1 MIKRIV
7 LSVFLGLLFNPFC
20 SFSQD
25 SIPNAK
31 EIAKEIAE
39 ENNIKFQE
47 YFFKSLSEKS
57 IKNYQ
62 IAIENLEECNT
73 ISPNNKTIYFEL
85 SKNYLLLNKTSEA
98 TQYINK
104 ALLLEPTNTWILLHL
119 VAIQKKEKNYQEAI
133 KTQLTIVQ
141 QKPKQRSELIW
152 LYYLNSEYTKALSL
166 IYMVEKETGL
176 TTRLNQLKVKLE
188 LKNKP
193 IALKVSKDS
202 LTQLI
207 TDYEANKPSFSKLK
221 KILTLAINENTEVFY
236 KYSSLAI
243 DLYPAQP
250 FAYLSR
256 GKALQLQ
263 KKHQQAIDV
272 LEIGIDF
279 VIENSL
285 LEAQFYS
292 TLVKAYTSINN
303 PKKALEYKIKLK
315 NHKI

>member
-20 SFSQD
+20 SYSQD
-25 SIPNAK
+25 SIPK
-31 EIAKEIAE
+31 AKEIAE

-62 IAIENLEECNT
+62 SAIENLEECNT

-119 VAIQKKEKNYQEAI
+119 VAIQKKERNYQKAI

-285 LEAQFYS
+285 LEPQFYT

-303 PKKALEYKIKLK
+303 PKKVLEYKIKLK

>member
-20 SFSQD
+20 SYSQD

-62 IAIENLEECNT
+62 IAIENLEECNA

-119 VAIQKKEKNYQEAI
+119 VAIQKKERNYQEAI

-193 IALKVSKDS
+193 VALKVSKDS

-285 LEAQFYS
+285 LEAQFYT

-303 PKKALEYKIKLK
+303 PKKVLEYKIKLK

>member
-20 SFSQD
+20 SYSQD

-62 IAIENLEECNT
+62 LAIENLEECNT

-119 VAIQKKEKNYQEAI
+119 VAIQKKERNYQKAI

>member
-1 MIKRIV
+1 M
-7 LSVFLGLLFNPFC
+7 FNPFC
-20 SFSQD
+20 SYSQD

-62 IAIENLEECNT
+62 LAIENLEECNT

-119 VAIQKKEKNYQEAI
+119 VAIQKKERNYQKAI

-285 LEAQFYS
+285 LESQFYT

-303 PKKALEYKIKLK
+303 PKKVLEYKIKLK

>member
-62 IAIENLEECNT
+62 LAIENLEECNT

-119 VAIQKKEKNYQEAI
+119 VAIQKKERNYQEAI

-285 LEAQFYS
+285 LESQFYT

-303 PKKALEYKIKLK
+303 PKKVLEYKIKLK

>member
-62 IAIENLEECNT
+62 LAIENLEECNT

-119 VAIQKKEKNYQEAI
+119 VAIQKKERNYQKAI

-193 IALKVSKDS
+193 IALKVNKDS

-285 LEAQFYS
+285 LEFQFYT
-292 TLVKAYTSINN
+292 TLVKAYTSLNN
-303 PKKALEYKIKLK
+303 PKKVLEYKIKLK

>member
-1 MIKRIV
+1 
-7 LSVFLGLLFNPFC
+7 
-20 SFSQD
+20 
-25 SIPNAK
+25 
-31 EIAKEIAE
+31 
-39 ENNIKFQE
+39 
-47 YFFKSLSEKS
+47 
-57 IKNYQ
+57 
-62 IAIENLEECNT
+62 
-73 ISPNNKTIYFEL
+73 
-85 SKNYLLLNKTSEA
+85 
-98 TQYINK
+98 
-104 ALLLEPTNTWILLHL
+104 
-119 VAIQKKEKNYQEAI
+119 
-133 KTQLTIVQ
+133 VQ

-285 LEAQFYS
+285 LEAQFYT

-303 PKKALEYKIKLK
+303 PKKVLEYKIKLK

>member
-20 SFSQD
+20 SYSQD

-119 VAIQKKEKNYQEAI
+119 VAIQKKERNYQEAI

-193 IALKVSKDS
+193 VALKVSKDS

-221 KILTLAINENTEVFY
+221 KILTLAINENIEVFY

-250 FAYLSR
+250 FAYLFR

-285 LEAQFYS
+285 LEAQFYT

-303 PKKALEYKIKLK
+303 PKKVLEYKIKLK

>member
-25 SIPNAK
+25 SIPKAK

-62 IAIENLEECNT
+62 LAIENLEECNT

-119 VAIQKKEKNYQEAI
+119 VAIQKKERNYQKAI

-285 LEAQFYS
+285 LEFQFYT
-292 TLVKAYTSINN
+292 TLVKAYTSLNN
-303 PKKALEYKIKLK
+303 PKKVLEYKIKLK

>member
-7 LSVFLGLLFNPFC
+7 FSVFFGLLFNPFC

-25 SIPNAK
+25 SIPKAK

-62 IAIENLEECNT
+62 LAIENLEECNT

-119 VAIQKKEKNYQEAI
+119 VAIQKKERNYQKAI

>member
-62 IAIENLEECNT
+62 LAIENLEECNT

-119 VAIQKKEKNYQEAI
+119 VAIQKKERNYQKAI

-285 LEAQFYS
+285 LEFQFYT
-292 TLVKAYTSINN
+292 TLVKAYTSLNN
-303 PKKALEYKIKLK
+303 PKKVLEYKIKLK

>member
-62 IAIENLEECNT
+62 LAIENLEECNT

-119 VAIQKKEKNYQEAI
+119 VAIQKKERNYQKAI

-285 LEAQFYS
+285 LESQFYT
-292 TLVKAYTSINN
+292 TLVKAYTSLNN
-303 PKKALEYKIKLK
+303 PKKVLEYKIKLK

>member
-7 LSVFLGLLFNPFC
+7 LSVFFGLLFNPFC
-20 SFSQD
+20 SYSQD

-62 IAIENLEECNT
+62 LAIENLEECNT

-119 VAIQKKEKNYQEAI
+119 VAIQKKERNYQKAI

-193 IALKVSKDS
+193 IALRVSKDS

-221 KILTLAINENTEVFY
+221 KILTLAINENTEVFN

-285 LEAQFYS
+285 LESQFYT

-303 PKKALEYKIKLK
+303 PKKVLEYKIKLK

>member
-20 SFSQD
+20 SYSQD

-62 IAIENLEECNT
+62 LAIENLEECNT

-119 VAIQKKEKNYQEAI
+119 VAIQKKERNYQKAI

-285 LEAQFYS
+285 LESQFYT

-303 PKKALEYKIKLK
+303 PKKVLEYKIKLK

>member
-20 SFSQD
+20 SYSQD

-62 IAIENLEECNT
+62 LAIENLEECNT

-119 VAIQKKEKNYQEAI
+119 VAIQKKERNYQKAI

-285 LEAQFYS
+285 LESQFYT

-303 PKKALEYKIKLK
+303 PKKVLEYKLKLK

>member
-20 SFSQD
+20 SYSQD

-119 VAIQKKEKNYQEAI
+119 VAIQKKERNYQEAI

-193 IALKVSKDS
+193 VALKVSKDS

-285 LEAQFYS
+285 LEAQFYT

-303 PKKALEYKIKLK
+303 PKKVLEYKIKLK

>member
-119 VAIQKKEKNYQEAI
+119 VAIQKKERNYQKAI

-285 LEAQFYS
+285 LEFQFYT
-292 TLVKAYTSINN
+292 TLVKAYTSLNN
-303 PKKALEYKIKLK
+303 PKKVLEYKIKLK

>member
-20 SFSQD
+20 SYSQD
-25 SIPNAK
+25 SIPK
-31 EIAKEIAE
+31 AKEIAE

-62 IAIENLEECNT
+62 SAIENLEECNT

-119 VAIQKKEKNYQEAI
+119 VAIQKKERNYQEAI

-221 KILTLAINENTEVFY
+221 KILTLAINENT
-236 KYSSLAI
+236 
-243 DLYPAQP
+243 
-250 FAYLSR
+250 
-256 GKALQLQ
+256 
-263 KKHQQAIDV
+263 
-272 LEIGIDF
+272 
-279 VIENSL
+279 
-285 LEAQFYS
+285 
-292 TLVKAYTSINN
+292 LVKVYTSINN
-303 PKKALEYKIKLK
+303 PKKVLEYKIKLK

>member
-62 IAIENLEECNT
+62 LAIENLEECNT

-119 VAIQKKEKNYQEAI
+119 VAIQKKERNYQKAI

-193 IALKVSKDS
+193 IALKVSKNS

-285 LEAQFYS
+285 LEFQFYT
-292 TLVKAYTSINN
+292 TLVKAYTSLNN
-303 PKKALEYKIKLK
+303 PKKVLEYKIKLK

>member
-1 MIKRIV
+1 
-7 LSVFLGLLFNPFC
+7 LFNPFC

-62 IAIENLEECNT
+62 LAIENLEECNT

-119 VAIQKKEKNYQEAI
+119 VAIQKKERNYQKAI

-285 LEAQFYS
+285 LEFQFYT
-292 TLVKAYTSINN
+292 TLVKAYTSLNN
-303 PKKALEYKIKLK
+303 PKKVLEYKIKLK

>member
-62 IAIENLEECNT
+62 SAIENLEECNT

-119 VAIQKKEKNYQEAI
+119 VAIQKKERNYQEAI

-285 LEAQFYS
+285 LESQFYT

-303 PKKALEYKIKLK
+303 PKKVLEYKIKLK

>member
-7 LSVFLGLLFNPFC
+7 LIVFLGLLYNPFC
-20 SFSQD
+20 IVAQD
-25 SIPNAK
+25 SIA
-31 EIAKEIAE
+31 IAE
-39 ENNIKFQE
+39 DIEEKKLLQFQE

-62 IAIENLEECNT
+62 SAIENLEECNT
-73 ISPNNKTIYFEL
+73 ISPKNKTIYFEL

-119 VAIQKKEKNYQEAI
+119 VAIQKKERNYQEAI

-285 LEAQFYS
+285 LESQFYT

-303 PKKALEYKIKLK
+303 PKKVLEYKIKLK

>member
-62 IAIENLEECNT
+62 LAIENLEECNT

-119 VAIQKKEKNYQEAI
+119 VAIQKKERNYQEAI

-285 LEAQFYS
+285 LEFQFYT
-292 TLVKAYTSINN
+292 TLVKAYTSLNN
-303 PKKALEYKIKLK
+303 PKKVLEYKIKLK

>member
-20 SFSQD
+20 SYSQD

-62 IAIENLEECNT
+62 IAIENLEECNA

-119 VAIQKKEKNYQEAI
+119 VAIQKKERNYQEAI

-193 IALKVSKDS
+193 VALKVSKDS

-285 LEAQFYS
+285 LEAQFYT

-303 PKKALEYKIKLK
+303 PKKVLEYKIKLK
-315 NHKI
+315 NNKI

>member
-62 IAIENLEECNT
+62 LAIENLEECNT

-119 VAIQKKEKNYQEAI
+119 VAIQKKERNYQKAI

-285 LEAQFYS
+285 LESQFYT

-303 PKKALEYKIKLK
+303 PKKVLEYKIKLK

>member
-1 MIKRIV
+1 
-7 LSVFLGLLFNPFC
+7 
-20 SFSQD
+20 
-25 SIPNAK
+25 
-31 EIAKEIAE
+31 
-39 ENNIKFQE
+39 
-47 YFFKSLSEKS
+47 
-57 IKNYQ
+57 
-62 IAIENLEECNT
+62 
-73 ISPNNKTIYFEL
+73 
-85 SKNYLLLNKTSEA
+85 
-98 TQYINK
+98 
-104 ALLLEPTNTWILLHL
+104 
-119 VAIQKKEKNYQEAI
+119 
-133 KTQLTIVQ
+133 
-141 QKPKQRSELIW
+141 
-152 LYYLNSEYTKALSL
+152 
-166 IYMVEKETGL
+166 MVEKETGL

>member
-7 LSVFLGLLFNPFC
+7 LCVFLGLLFNPFC
-20 SFSQD
+20 SYSQD
-25 SIPNAK
+25 SIPK
-31 EIAKEIAE
+31 AKEIAE

>member
-20 SFSQD
+20 SYSQD

-62 IAIENLEECNT
+62 LAIENLEECNT

-119 VAIQKKEKNYQEAI
+119 VAIQKKERNYQEAI

-303 PKKALEYKIKLK
+303 PKKVLEYKIKLK